1 MTKIYKLSYPA
12 KEIENKLGIIIPKSE
27 VETLIETKTDKYLDN
42 TEASTLVSGMISDR
56 PTKQQ
61 VTNEVDTKVNTR
73 TTPDQVNTLIDNKLK
88 LRTKTTQDWN
98 SDTNIIPLGEL
109 VLELYTD
116 DNGKKQYLMK
126 IGDGEKKF
134 SQLPYF
140 HQYHFQTLDHAPSSS
155 ETNKHTITF
164 VIDA

>member
-1 MTKIYKLSYPA
+1 MTKIYRLSYPA
-12 KEIENKLGIIIPKSE
+12 KEIDNKLGIIIPKSE
-27 VETLIETKTDKYLDN
+27 VEDLIDDKTKDFLDTTETN
-42 TEASTLVSGMISDR
+42 TIIDGRISNR
-56 PTKQQ
+56 PTTQEVNQAINTQ
-61 VTNEVDTKVNTR
+61 VATR

-88 LRTKTTQDWN
+88 LRTKSTQDWN
-98 SDTNIIPLGEL
+98 SDTNIIPLGEM

-116 DNGKKQYLMK
+116 NNGKNQYLMK
-126 IGDGEKKF
+126 IGDGGKTF

>member
-12 KEIENKLGIIIPKSE
+12 KEIDNKLGIIIPKSE
-27 VETLIETKTDKYLDN
+27 VEDLIDDKTKEFLDTTETN
-42 TEASTLVSGMISDR
+42 TIIDGRISDR
-56 PTKQQ
+56 PTKQEVNQSINTQ
-61 VTNEVDTKVNTR
+61 VATR

-134 SQLPYF
+134 SQLSYF

>member
-12 KEIENKLGIIIPKSE
+12 KEIDNKLGIIIPKSE
-27 VETLIETKTDKYLDN
+27 VETLIETKTDKYLD
-42 TEASTLVSGMISDR
+42 TQETTTLVNGMISNR
-56 PTKQQ
+56 PTSQE
-61 VTNEVDTKVNTR
+61 VSIEINEKVADR

-88 LRTKTTQDWN
+88 LRTKSTQDWN
-98 SDTNIIPLGEL
+98 SDANIIPLGEL

-116 DNGKKQYLMK
+116 DNGKNQYLMK
-126 IGDGEKKF
+126 IGDGSQIF
-134 SQLPYF
+134 SHLPYF